1 MGIKF
6 NKYICSDSKLEK
18 AEIPA
23 TTPVDT
29 IPAGTIPVATSIAE
43 PPEVV
48 ATVFPVGGISVVL
61 GENSPFPIHSKP
73 QENEVEKWVRQDLAG
88 SGIDLTDFRE
98 YGGKII
104 DTPEQ
109 FCELLG
115 YVPNC
120 TPYSPQGWAIPFVD
134 PVNGKLFS
142 GKDGL
147 PFFRIRLRYPS
158 GGKAKYLSRR
168 NAGQHAFILPPVHE
182 ALCRNPTLPLVITEG
197 EKKAWCAVKH
207 GLPVIGLT
215 GNFGWSLPG
224 THELLPELVHY
235 LTAARPVIVIWDS
248 DAKGNRHFGLS
259 SKRLATA
266 LLGFGSSLQEL
277 ILPSLSTDGKTGLD
291 DFLIQRG
298 RKEFEEL
305 LRGNATEIP
314 PDRRAISSPI
324 NGSAG
329 GRPATVKEI
338 ADTVARRWID
348 EQGRKTLAFYQGSF
362 YQYEDGVYRKM
373 PDSEAQALI
382 MNSIRSVSPDHAT
395 KNMLSSVIQNLT
407 SEDMFFLS
415 ERVHP
420 PFNRVTGEKTELSIH
435 LQNGFL
441 LVERAIELIRNGES
455 PEGAFYANSPDIFN
469 TNKFPY
475 EFNWEAECPRFNTFL
490 QEVQPNAEEQAAL
503 LMLMGLSLIPDTSYN
518 VIFFLYG
525 EGGCGKSVFLETMRK
540 LVGEENC
547 CCVPL
552 CNLQRHFNV
561 IGLVTCLLNIVG
573 DMPTEDGFSSHR
585 VIEGMLKDIAS
596 GGTIH
601 VEEKFKQGYDA
612 PVTARCIFATN
623 SLPFFA
629 DRSLAMGDRLR
640 IIPFTQRFR
649 GTNQEDPMLRERL
662 VEELPGI
669 FNVAL
674 KGLADLKKLKRFPDT
689 KAGKQLK
696 ENHLNR
702 CASERVFLHE
712 RVRQQEGSVCFTFD
726 LYRAYSLYCRDSGI
740 IPVGLEN
747 FKLELQRQY
756 PHLTE
761 KRIQVGDRR
770 ASGWRDLEFVSEV
783 TEN

>member
-1 MGIKF
+1 MVSINTEKKVAGATFPGYMIDDFKYVSSISNIHPNALTCNGIA
-6 NKYICSDSKLEK
+6 ISTVQTGMDCL
-18 AEIPA
+18 IPA
-23 TTPVDT
+23 V
-29 IPAGTIPVATSIAE
+29 PAI
-43 PPEVV
+43 
-48 ATVFPVGGISVVL
+48 
-61 GENSPFPIHSKP
+61 
-73 QENEVEKWVRQDLAG
+73 NEVEEWVKEDLRH
-88 SGIDLTDFRE
+88 SGIDWNEFHSFGGRVIDSAADFL
-98 YGGKII
+98 
-104 DTPEQ
+104 
-109 FCELLG
+109 ELLG
-115 YVPNC
+115 YVPSC
-120 TPYSPQGWAIPFVD
+120 LDGKAAGWM
-134 PVNGKLFS
+134 
-142 GKDGL
+142 L
-147 PFFRIRLRYPS
+147 PFYNPKNGEELIGADGMPYFRIRMRYPAQTAD
-158 GGKAKYLSRR
+158 KKPAKYLSRKSS
-168 NAGQHAFILPPVHE
+168 GQHAFILATVHE
-182 ALCRNPTLPLVITEG
+182 QLTHDPQTPLILTEG

-235 LTAARPVIVIWDS
+235 LTAARPVIIIWDS
-248 DAKGNRHFGLS
+248 DAKGNRNFGLS

-415 ERVHP
+415 GRVHP

-455 PEGAFYANSPDIFN
+455 PGGAFHANTPDIFN

-475 EFNWEAECPRFNTFL
+475 EFNWAAECPRFNTFL

-585 VIEGMLKDIAS
+585 AIEGMLKDIAS

-612 PVTARCIFATN
+612 PVTARCIFV
-623 SLPFFA
+623 
-629 DRSLAMGDRLR
+629 RLA
-640 IIPFTQRFR
+640 P
-649 GTNQEDPMLRERL
+649 
-662 VEELPGI
+662 
-669 FNVAL
+669 
-674 KGLADLKKLKRFPDT
+674 
-689 KAGKQLK
+689 KAGQPQ
-696 ENHLNR
+696 NFFTNR
-702 CASERVFLHE
+702 VTFSLHFHAS
-712 RVRQQEGSVCFTFD
+712 
-726 LYRAYSLYCRDSGI
+726 
-740 IPVGLEN
+740 
-747 FKLELQRQY
+747 
-756 PHLTE
+756 
-761 KRIQVGDRR
+761 
-770 ASGWRDLEFVSEV
+770 FVA
-783 TEN
+783 

>member
-1 MGIKF
+1 MVSINTEKKVAGAVFPGYMIDDFKYVSSISNIHPNALTCNGIA
-6 NKYICSDSKLEK
+6 ISTVQTGMDCL
-18 AEIPA
+18 IPA
-23 TTPVDT
+23 V
-29 IPAGTIPVATSIAE
+29 PAI
-43 PPEVV
+43 
-48 ATVFPVGGISVVL
+48 
-61 GENSPFPIHSKP
+61 
-73 QENEVEKWVRQDLAG
+73 NEVEEWVKEDLRH
-88 SGIDLTDFRE
+88 SGIDWNEFHSFGGRVIDSAADFL
-98 YGGKII
+98 
-104 DTPEQ
+104 
-109 FCELLG
+109 ELLG
-115 YVPNC
+115 YVPSC
-120 TPYSPQGWAIPFVD
+120 LDGKAAGWM
-134 PVNGKLFS
+134 
-142 GKDGL
+142 L
-147 PFFRIRLRYPS
+147 PFYNPKNGEELIGADGMPYFRIRMRYPAQTAD
-158 GGKAKYLSRR
+158 KKPAKYLSRKSS
-168 NAGQHAFILPPVHE
+168 GQHAFILATVHE
-182 ALCRNPTLPLVITEG
+182 QLTHDPQTPLILTEG

-235 LTAARPVIVIWDS
+235 LTAARPVIIIWDS
-248 DAKGNRHFGLS
+248 DAKGNRNFGLS

-415 ERVHP
+415 GRVHP

-455 PEGAFYANSPDIFN
+455 PGGAFHANTPDIFN

-475 EFNWEAECPRFNTFL
+475 EFNWAAECPRFNTFL

-585 VIEGMLKDIAS
+585 AIEGMLKDIAS

-601 VEEKFKQGYDA
+601 VEEKFKQG
-612 PVTARCIFATN
+612 
-623 SLPFFA
+623 
-629 DRSLAMGDRLR
+629 
-640 IIPFTQRFR
+640 
-649 GTNQEDPMLRERL
+649 
-662 VEELPGI
+662 
-669 FNVAL
+669 
-674 KGLADLKKLKRFPDT
+674 
-689 KAGKQLK
+689 
-696 ENHLNR
+696 
-702 CASERVFLHE
+702 
-712 RVRQQEGSVCFTFD
+712 
-726 LYRAYSLYCRDSGI
+726 
-740 IPVGLEN
+740 
-747 FKLELQRQY
+747 
-756 PHLTE
+756 
-761 KRIQVGDRR
+761 
-770 ASGWRDLEFVSEV
+770 
-783 TEN
+783 